1 MTRISFW
8 KGVMAWVKLASLL
21 FLSLFVLLALPHLG
35 VTGMN
40 FSVQFLSFKIV
51 IVLFIVAYL
60 AFVFSYGK
68 LRLKRR
74 GFLMAGVGH
83 ILAVAL
89 FSLLFYPIVG
99 FAIALFYLAVAYKF
113 ASIKIGCQCE
123 AMG

>member
-35 VTGMN
+35 VTEMN

-74 GFLMAGVGH
+74 GFLLAGVGH

-99 FAIALFYLAVAYKF
+99 FAIALFYLAAAYKF

>member
-21 FLSLFVLLALPHLG
+21 FLTLFVLLALP
-35 VTGMN
+35 
-40 FSVQFLSFKIV
+40 QFLSFKIV

-99 FAIALFYLAVAYKF
+99 FAIALFYLAAAYKF

>member
-21 FLSLFVLLALPHLG
+21 FLTLFVLLALPHLG
-35 VTGMN
+35 VTEMN

-74 GFLMAGVGH
+74 GFLLAGVGH
-83 ILAVAL
+83 ILAVVL

-99 FAIALFYLAVAYKF
+99 FAIALFYLAAAYKF

>member
-1 MTRISFW
+1 MTRIAFW

-21 FLSLFVLLALPHLG
+21 FFTLFILLALPYLG
-35 VTGMN
+35 VAGMN
-40 FSVQFLSFKIV
+40 FSVQFLSFKLV

-60 AFVFSYGK
+60 AFVFSYGQ

-83 ILAVAL
+83 ILVVAL

-99 FAIALFYLAVAYKF
+99 FAIALFYLAAAYKF
-113 ASIKIGCQCE
+113 ASIKFGCQCS

>member
-21 FLSLFVLLALPHLG
+21 FFTLFVLLALPHLG
-35 VTGMN
+35 VAGMN
-40 FSVQFLSFKIV
+40 FSVQFLSFKLV
-51 IVLFIVAYL
+51 IVLFIIAYL
-60 AFVFSYGK
+60 AFVFSYGR

-83 ILAVAL
+83 ILVVAL

-99 FAIALFYLAVAYKF
+99 FAIALFYLVAAYKF
-113 ASIKIGCQCE
+113 AIVKIGCQCSE
-123 AMG
+123 MG

>member
-1 MTRISFW
+1 
-8 KGVMAWVKLASLL
+8 MAWVKLASLL
-21 FLSLFVLLALPHLG
+21 FFTLFVLLALPHLG
-35 VTGMN
+35 VKEMN

-99 FAIALFYLAVAYKF
+99 FAIALFYLAAAYKF